1 MGKVIALKRIIS
13 AALLVTALT
22 WSETG
27 QSFTRAE
34 DWLRTFRP
42 RADLE
47 AGDTVT
53 GKAQVEAVDHDRMLI
68 TLAHE
73 EVRSRDGS
81 LVMPR
86 MPMTLPVAVPG
97 LLHLAKPGDRVVF
110 TAGRRRGAIIII
122 ALAPAADD

>member
-1 MGKVIALKRIIS
+1 MKRIIS
-13 AALLVTALT
+13 AALLITALT
-22 WSETG
+22 WPKPGEA
-27 QSFTRAE
+27 FTKAE

-42 RADLE
+42 RADIE

-53 GKAQVEAVDHDRMLI
+53 GNAQVETIDHQRMLI

-86 MPMTLPVAVPG
+86 MPMTLPVAAPA
-97 LLHLAKPGDRVVF
+97 LLHLANPGDRVVF
-110 TAGRRRGAIIII
+110 TAGRQRGAIIII
-122 ALAPAADD
+122 SLTPAAKDR

>member
-1 MGKVIALKRIIS
+1 MKRIIS

-22 WSETG
+22 WPEMG
-27 QSFTRAE
+27 EAFTKAE

-42 RADLE
+42 GANAE
-47 AGDTVT
+47 TGDTVT
-53 GKAQVEAVDHDRMLI
+53 GRAQVEAIDHERMLI

-86 MPMTLPVAVPG
+86 MPMTLPVAAPA
-97 LLHLAKPGDRVVF
+97 LLHLARPGDRVVF

-122 ALAPAADD
+122 SLMPAKDN